1 MQSTAE
7 RTLSEAEIRRRALRV
22 YEGKREEERLAEEKA
37 ARRARNAELA
47 RSRMQL
53 LLSICVAFGLIMG
66 YMVLNTQVTTV
77 GYEINKQMQ
86 ANEDLHNEN
95 TRLLLQIEQAT
106 SPEKV
111 ATYAS
116 ENLNMVNPSESSVI
130 YYSKNA
136 VAKADDKVVRTGMAI
151 DSKSI
156 GYGTLEVVDE
166 SEGAGLL
173 GMLASLWE
181 QISTGGAVSVGM
193 RD

>member
-22 YEGKREEERLAEEKA
+22 YEGKREEERLAEAKA

-47 RSRMQL
+47 RSRIQL

-130 YYSKNA
+130 YYSKNI
-136 VAKADDKVVRTGMAI
+136 VATTDDKVVRTGMAI

-166 SEGAGLL
+166 SESTGLL

-181 QISTGGAVSVGM
+181 QISTGGTVSVGM